1 MTYCLVPMTVE
12 EIQQLVGPTFA
23 DTFHNEF
30 EKVIAPLRKYIDQG
44 RPPSMGK
51 EIWEYIVT
59 DSINDAEWCGAGKGI
74 ADVKTKDGISIDVK
88 SLQLIGNYTTEASL
102 HQKLLKKD
110 SAEYYATSDV
120 KYLWNLLVGGWIDK
134 VKSVDDYRLLC
145 IIRNKDTLQC
155 SLVGFKVANTA
166 VEFNLDDCK
175 VSKAEASI
183 SVTSLIDPNYAQ
195 IKLYRGKTRMEI
207 RFSKGICSNPTYSLP
222 IYKGI
227 K

>member
-23 DTFHNEF
+23 DTFHTEV
-30 EKVIAPLRKYIDQG
+30 EKVLEPLRKYIDQG
-44 RPPSMGK
+44 RPLSMGK
-51 EIWEYIVT
+51 ELWEYIVT
-59 DSINDAEWCGAGKGI
+59 DSIPDSKWCGAGKGI

-166 VEFNLDDCK
+166 VKFNLDDCK

-207 RFSKGICSNPTYSLP
+207 RFGKGICINPTYSLP